1 MLRNSS
7 HDDSSPA
14 RIEAALTALDLEQ
27 KVRLL
32 TGAGFWRTHAEP
44 AIGLREMVLSDGPA
58 GVRGER
64 FDERDPSALLPC
76 PSAVAAT
83 WDVDLGRRLGRLLAD
98 EATAKGIDIVLGP
111 TVNLHRSPYSGRHF
125 ECFSEDPLLTG
136 RIGSAV
142 ASGIQSGGVAA
153 CVKHFVA
160 NDSETDRFT
169 VDVQI
174 DERTLREIYAAPFEA
189 IMRESSPWSIM
200 ASYNSVN
207 GTTMT
212 QNELLDDLL
221 RGQWGFDGLIVS
233 DWFATRD
240 AAASGTAGLDLAM
253 PGPIGPWTTDL
264 VAAVRDGR
272 VTEKHIDAKVRNL
285 LGLAERVGAI
295 AGSDAAPRPVRQEDA
310 AALLTE
316 AVIASSVLLRNTG
329 ILPLRPEALDSIAVL
344 GPNAAHP
351 RLQGGGSATV
361 HPPRSSSPLDGLREA
376 LGGSCRIV
384 HAVGAPTRQRL
395 TPLDPSRCTDPVDG
409 RPGLRVRF
417 TDASGATVHE
427 EHRESARL
435 LWLSDPVVA
444 AATRVEV
451 STVVTIDQTGRY
463 RLGIAG
469 VGRFR
474 LTLDEDVLFD
484 QDLVTDDPLSGILNP
499 GEHFVSADL
508 TTGQRLR
515 LRLDHVIE
523 PDQIAIG
530 FLVGLDEPAGP
541 AEAELAHAVDLA
553 ARSDV
558 AIVVVG
564 TTEEQESEGSDR
576 ESLLLPG
583 DQNELVRRVA
593 RSSDHT
599 IVIVNAASPVVMPW
613 REDVDAIVLTWFP
626 GQEFGGALAAMLLGD
641 AEPGGRLPTTWPAT
655 EDQSPIRSPQ
665 PVEGRLDYR
674 DDLHIG
680 HRRWAASGEKPAY
693 AFGHGLGYT
702 TWELGA
708 VNAPRLTAPES
719 SVLVTV
725 PVHNTGQRHGRVV
738 VQAYMSRPESDV
750 ERPATWLAGFGAVD
764 LAAGQ
769 RADVSVAIDA
779 RAFAHW
785 DDGWQ
790 FEPGTFEIRAG
801 VSSDRLGE
809 PVQLRVRS

>member
-7 HDDSSPA
+7 HDDSSPS
-14 RIEAALTALDLEQ
+14 RIEAALAALDLEQ

-32 TGAGFWRTHAEP
+32 TGAGFWRTRAEP
-44 AIGLREMVLSDGPA
+44 TIGLREMVLSDGPA

-83 WDVDLGRRLGRLLAD
+83 WDPALGRRLGRLLAD
-98 EATAKGIDIVLGP
+98 EATAKGIDVVLGP
-111 TVNLHRSPYSGRHF
+111 TVNLHRSPYAGRHF

-136 RIGSAV
+136 RIGAAV
-142 ASGIQSGGVAA
+142 TSGIQSGGVAA

-174 DERTLREIYAAPFEA
+174 DERTLREVYAAPFET
-189 IMRESSPWSIM
+189 ITRESSPWSIM

-212 QNELLDDLL
+212 QNDLLDDLV
-221 RGQWGFDGLIVS
+221 RDQWGFDGLIVS
-233 DWFATRD
+233 DWFATRE

-253 PGPIGPWTTDL
+253 PGPIGPWTNDL
-264 VAAVRDGR
+264 VAAVHDGR
-272 VTEKHIDAKVRNL
+272 VAEKHVDAKVRNL
-285 LGLAERVGAI
+285 LRLADRVGAL
-295 AGSDAAPRPVRQEDA
+295 AGSAAPPRPGRQENA
-310 AALLTE
+310 SALLTE

-329 ILPLRPEALDSIAVL
+329 ILPLRPETLDRIAVL
-344 GPNAAHP
+344 GPNSARP

-376 LGGSCRIV
+376 LRGSCHIV
-384 HAVGAPTRQRL
+384 HTVGAPTRQRL
-395 TPLDPSRCTDPVDG
+395 TPLDLSRCTDPVDG

-417 TDASGATVHE
+417 TDDTGAEVHE
-427 EHRESARL
+427 EHRESTRL

-444 AATRVEV
+444 NATRVEA
-451 STVVTIDQTGRY
+451 STTVTIDQTGRY
-463 RLGIAG
+463 RIGIAG
-469 VGRFR
+469 VGQFR
-474 LTLDEDVLFD
+474 LTLDDEVLFD
-484 QDLVTDDPLSGILNP
+484 QELTTDDPLSGILNP
-499 GEHFVSADL
+499 GERFVSANL
-508 TTGQRLR
+508 TAGQRLR
-515 LRLDHVIE
+515 LRLDHVIT

-530 FLVGLDEPAGP
+530 FLIGVDEPAGP
-541 AEAELAHAVDLA
+541 AEAELEHAVELA

-576 ESLLLPG
+576 DSLLLPG

-593 RSSDHT
+593 ESSDRT

-613 REDVDAIVLTWFP
+613 REDVDAILLTWFP
-626 GQEFGGALAAMLLGD
+626 GQEFGDALAAMLLGD
-641 AEPGGRLPTTWPAT
+641 AEPGGRLPTTWPAA
-655 EDQSPIRSPQ
+655 EDQSPIRSPR
-665 PVEGRLDYR
+665 PVDGRLDYR

-680 HRRWAASGEKPAY
+680 HRRWARSDEAPAY

-708 VNAPRLTAPES
+708 VDAPRLLAPDS
-719 SVLVTV
+719 SVLITV
-725 PVHNTGQRHGRVV
+725 PVRNTGQRDGRIV
-738 VQAYMSRPESDV
+738 VQAYMSRPESGV
-750 ERPATWLAGFGAVD
+750 ERPATWLAGFADVE

-769 RADVSVAIDA
+769 STDVTVAIDA

-785 DDGWQ
+785 AHGWQ
-790 FEPGTFEIRAG
+790 FEPGIFELSAG
-801 VSSDRLGE
+801 ISSDRLGP
-809 PVQLRVRS
+809 PVQMRIRS